1 MSVWNQTGV
10 KPKELEEL
18 LELQREQ
25 YEIWGWFMELN
36 EARSSSG
43 FGLNPIT
50 YSDIEAYFRLQKIVP
65 EKWEID
71 TIKRLDREVL
81 SIYAKKAKADSKKKS

>member
-36 EARSSSG
+36 ESRSSSG

-50 YSDIEAYFRLQKIVP
+50 YSDIDAYFRLQKIVP

>member
-1 MSVWNQTGV
+1 MSVWNQTGI

-50 YSDIEAYFRLQKIVP
+50 YSDIDAYFRLQNIIP